1 MLPRAR
7 LKRQPLND
15 LAFRGVLG
23 VLGIPQKGR
32 WAMARAGT
40 MEKLSTE
47 SIKGWMTAR
56 KGWKRRANKLTKD
69 FEFDSFRDSIVFV
82 NRIATLADDR
92 NHHPDIDVRY
102 ATVTVSVTTH
112 DAGGIT
118 EKDLD
123 LAEQIDFA
131 TSAE

>member
-1 MLPRAR
+1 MT
-7 LKRQPLND
+7 
-15 LAFRGVLG
+15 
-23 VLGIPQKGR
+23 
-32 WAMARAGT
+32 RAGAA
-40 MEKLSTE
+40 EKVNAE
-47 SIKGWMTAR
+47 SIKGWLTVR

-69 FEFDSFRDSIVFV
+69 FGFDSFRDAIVFV
-82 NRIATLADDR
+82 NRIATLADGM

-102 ATVTVSVTTH
+102 STVTVTVTTH

>member
-1 MLPRAR
+1 
-7 LKRQPLND
+7 
-15 LAFRGVLG
+15 
-23 VLGIPQKGR
+23 
-32 WAMARAGT
+32 MARAGAA
-40 MEKLSTE
+40 ERLNAE
-47 SIKGWMTAR
+47 SIKGWLAAR

-82 NRIATLADDR
+82 NRIATLADGM

>member
-1 MLPRAR
+1 
-7 LKRQPLND
+7 
-15 LAFRGVLG
+15 
-23 VLGIPQKGR
+23 
-32 WAMARAGT
+32 MARAGAA
-40 MEKLSTE
+40 EKVSAE
-47 SIKGWMTAR
+47 SIKGWLTAR
-56 KGWKRRANKLTKD
+56 KGWKRRANKLTKA

-82 NRIATLADDR
+82 NRVATLADGM

-102 ATVTVSVTTH
+102 ATVIVTVTTH

-118 EKDLD
+118 DKDLD